1 VVTKGKE
8 DTMLDTVM
16 TPRTELRAAIARR
29 DAAAEAEANAARSVV
44 HAKSLLDDAE
54 QTGAILADVDHKIAK
69 HRADEIRAWAN
80 GGEKPTGELPS
91 HLECVRRFKGE
102 AETKLAEA
110 RSTYEILQKELV
122 AASAR
127 HTNEQGNVQRAAGAV
142 LSAEA
147 EPIIDQLS
155 AARRSVWELEDKLRS
170 LSTIRVADADGRPV
184 LIQMPAATF
193 AALTETAPPMLAYS
207 VPKPYAIALAKWEAY
222 LQALTQDPN
231 STLD

>member
-1 VVTKGKE
+1 
-8 DTMLDTVM
+8 MLDTVV
-16 TPRTELRAAIARR
+16 TPRAELRAAIARR
-29 DAAAEAEANAARSVV
+29 DAAAEAEASATRAVV
-44 HAKSLLDDAE
+44 CVKKLLDDLE
-54 QTGAILADVDHKIAK
+54 QTGKIFADVDHKIAK

-91 HLECVRRFKGE
+91 HLESVKSFKAE

-110 RSTYEILQKELV
+110 RSTYALLNKELV
-122 AASAR
+122 TAAGRLRDASAAV
-127 HTNEQGNVQRAAGAV
+127 HLAAATV
-142 LSAEA
+142 LGAEA
-147 EPIIDQLS
+147 PTLIEDLQN
-155 AARRSVWELEDKLRS
+155 ARRTVWELEDKLKS
-170 LSTIRVADADGRPV
+170 LSTIRVAGTNGRPV

-193 AALTETAPPMLAYS
+193 AALNETAPPMLAYS